1 MNVIAPKR
9 PKTKIRAKEK
19 PLRPGRVRGA
29 NARTEGF
36 SAGAEFNTPK
46 RRKTKITA
54 KETQLRFE
62 RVRRGEA
69 NNRIEGI
76 LSGPESNTV
85 FAAYIRG
92 DIEVTEIV
100 PQLKRLYCAP

>member
-1 MNVIAPKR
+1 MDAITPKN
-9 PKTKIRAKEK
+9 PKKKIRAKDK
-19 PLRPGRVRGA
+19 PRRLGRPRGA
-29 NARTEGF
+29 NARTKGL
-36 SAGAEFNTPK
+36 SARAEFDTPK
-46 RRKTKITA
+46 RRKTKISA
-54 KETQLRFE
+54 NEAQIRME

-76 LSGPESNTV
+76 SSGPESNTV

-100 PQLKRLYCAP
+100 PRLKRLYCAP

>member
-9 PKTKIRAKEK
+9 PKAKISPEEK
-19 PLRPGRVRGA
+19 
-29 NARTEGF
+29 
-36 SAGAEFNTPK
+36 
-46 RRKTKITA
+46 
-54 KETQLRFE
+54 QLRIE

-76 LSGPESNTV
+76 SSGPESHAV
-85 FAAYIRG
+85 FDAYIRG

-100 PQLKRLYCAP
+100 PRLKLIYNVP

>member
-36 SAGAEFNTPK
+36 SARAEFDTPK
-46 RRKTKITA
+46 RRKTKISA
-54 KETQLRFE
+54 NEAQIRIE

-76 LSGPESNTV
+76 SSGPESNTV

>member
-9 PKTKIRAKEK
+9 PKKKIRTKDK
-19 PLRPGRVRGA
+19 PRRLGRARGA

-54 KETQLRFE
+54 KETQLRIE

-76 LSGPESNTV
+76 SSGPESNTV
-85 FAAYIRG
+85 FAAYISG

-100 PQLKRLYCAP
+100 PRLKLLYRVP